1 MKGVHSAL
9 EIGKPSTPETDA
21 DPQKQTGPF
30 DTFSGP
36 MSELVKS
43 RARQEAFNAWM
54 TQKFVDWAGDRAKAR
69 PNYRGSPTPIKGVS
83 PPTEWRKFYRA
94 RQARFIEEL
103 PVGIRPTQV
112 LAHPYS
118 SPMPEPEPLKRS
130 GSNDFSQPKLFLAE
144 PLLAFV

>member
-1 MKGVHSAL
+1 MKGVRSAL
-9 EIGKPSTPETDA
+9 EMGKSSTPETDA

-43 RARQEAFNAWM
+43 RARQEAFNARM
-54 TQKFVDWAGDRAKAR
+54 TQKFVDWADDRAKAQL
-69 PNYRGSPTPIKGVS
+69 NYRGSPTPIKGVS
-83 PPTEWRKFYRA
+83 PPTEWRKFHRA
-94 RQARFIEEL
+94 RHAKLIKEL
-103 PVGIRPTQV
+103 PAGITPTQV
-112 LAHPYS
+112 LTHPYS

-130 GSNDFSQPKLFLAE
+130 GSNDFSQPKCFLAE